1 MEVTGAWTAEEMRA
15 FLTSDAGTVPLRLA
29 CHTPRDELW
38 MLSLWYAFRDGCFL
52 CATAADA
59 DLVTFLDHDSRV
71 AFEVSVEDP
80 PYFGV
85 RGRGEATVEPDDEKQ
100 LLRELLDRYLGGTE
114 SSLADRLLAEDR
126 EEVVVRIE
134 PTHLSTWDFSERMA
148 DAVTQGPGE

>member
-1 MEVTGAWTAEEMRA
+1 MEVTGAWTAEETRA
-15 FLTSDAGTVPLRLA
+15 FLTSEAGTVPLRLA
-29 CHTPRDELW
+29 CHTPADELW
-38 MLSLWYAFRDGCFL
+38 MLSLWYAFRDDCLL
-52 CATAADA
+52 CATGADA
-59 DLVTFLDHDSRV
+59 DLVTFLEHDPSV

-85 RGRGEATVEPDDEKQ
+85 RGRGETTVEPDDEKQ

-148 DAVTQGPGE
+148 DAVASDAE